1 MKNTFITTVALSALA
16 AISSPALATDT
27 VRLVVT
33 PKHTSAKGFV
43 SQASV
48 SQGGCVSTPRGTAD
62 WCIGSSNS
70 SNSIRVQATSVSGA
84 EKSIVN
90 LESHGYSA
98 EEVAKLLS
106 DDGRFGTVEAD
117 VRVSTAGSPQVKS
130 QSLADGAPNDPGF
143 EIYQEDYLG
152 ARDKY
157 SAGMNVVPEWKT
169 HNGFRDGETVDVVV
183 MDSSFF
189 INDDV
194 PYYSGASFVTT
205 GDEVSKDDFA
215 PAQSALDAGE
225 GVCNGHGLGVASTI
239 SALTDN
245 GIGSAGII
253 DNARI
258 HVARVMNCG
267 DGYLSDTAR
276 AMDWLAG
283 DEIEGVTPY
292 QGGVGVVNMSLAG
305 ESETCPF
312 YMQESIDKLKALG
325 WTLVA
330 AAGNVTDDSNNYAPG
345 NCEGVINVGSVDLDG
360 TLTYFSN
367 TGTSIDLMAA
377 GVNIAAA
384 CSASTESNSECYW
397 DGTSFSSP
405 LVAGLFA
412 AAKSVT
418 GADSEILETAFKTTA
433 YGNTVTGCVDGHC
446 GSGIPDLTAAISFAQ
461 KSMSGELNT
470 ISFALGENDNCEQSW
485 FIDNFGGSIPMCS
498 LYKVTFFSGNISE
511 GTHYELVSVD
521 ASQTFETGSIDVQG
535 VFTKAE
541 MYLPAIDVVNNKYG
555 VRVCDAS
562 GCDDE
567 IFDMNVSGAQEE
579 DRPAACKE

>member
-1 MKNTFITTVALSALA
+1 MKNTFITTVALSAMA
-16 AISSPALATDT
+16 AISSPALAADT

-33 PKHTSAKGFV
+33 PKHTSAKGV
-43 SQASV
+43 VRQASV
-48 SQGGCVSTPRGTAD
+48 TQGGCVSTPRGTAD

-70 SNSIRVQATSVSGA
+70 SNSIRVQASSVSGT
-84 EKSIVN
+84 ENSVVN
-90 LESHGYSA
+90 LESHGYRA

-117 VRVSTAGSPQVKS
+117 VRVSIAGSPQVTS

-143 EIYQEDYLG
+143 EFTQEKYLG
-152 ARDKY
+152 ARGKY
-157 SAGMNVVPEWKT
+157 SVGINVVPEWKA

-189 INDDV
+189 INEDV

-205 GDEVSKDDFA
+205 SGEVSKDDFA

-245 GIGSAGII
+245 GIGAAGII

-283 DEIEGVTPY
+283 EEIEGVTPY
-292 QGGVGVVNMSLAG
+292 QGGVGVVNMSLSGGA
-305 ESETCPF
+305 ETCPTF
-312 YMQESIDKLKALG
+312 MQESVDKLKDLG
-325 WTLVA
+325 WILVA
-330 AAGNVTDDSNNYAPG
+330 AAGNASSDSNVNSPG
-345 NCEGVINVGSVDLDG
+345 NCEGVITVSAVDLDG
-360 TLTYFSN
+360 TLAYFSN
-367 TGTSIDLMAA
+367 TGTGVDLMAP
-377 GVNIAAA
+377 GVEIVSV
-384 CSASTESNSECYW
+384 CSESMEMCYW
-397 DGTSFSSP
+397 EGTSFASP
-405 LVAGLFA
+405 LVAGSFA

-418 GADSEILETAFKTTA
+418 GADNEILEAAFKITA
-433 YGNTVTGCVDGHC
+433 YDNTVTGCVDGHC

-470 ISFALGENDNCEQSW
+470 ISFALGENNKCEQSW
-485 FIDNFGGSIPMCS
+485 LLDNFGGSISMCS
-498 LYKVTFFSGNISE
+498 LYKVTFFAGNISE

-535 VFTKAE
+535 TFTQAE
-541 MYLPAIDVVNNKYG
+541 TYLPAIDVVNNKYG

-567 IFDMNVSGAQEE
+567 IFDMNVSGAQEKN
-579 DRPAACKE
+579 RPAACKE